1 MKRITTLLTISA
13 FAIGLSACG
22 GDDSSGSGDDETGG
36 EDSQMG
42 TTGEATPPNTSTP
55 TPTTITASA
64 GTADESGTD
73 DESDESDESDDEGET
88 GEAPDYNF
96 SETPAEDLDQVDRMG
111 MPAINTAVI
120 ASKDDYN
127 EATPEDDI
135 AGDFVP
141 EIVASVEFLH
151 GALDDDLIGAG
162 LVPCAVDDCVAQ
174 AAPLVVPDVLQIDPS
189 ADAGFPNGRRPGDAV
204 IDVVLAVV
212 LLDLSEDG
220 QDAGTLAGLPLNPPA
235 NDVDFLGEFPFL
247 AAPH

>member
-13 FAIGLSACG
+13 FAIGLAACG
-22 GDDSSGSGDDETGG
+22 GDDSSGSGDDDTGG
-36 EDSQMG
+36 EDSDMG
-42 TTGEATPPNTSTP
+42 TTGDATPPNTSTP
-55 TPTTITASA
+55 TPTTITATASA

-73 DESDESDESDDEGET
+73 DESGEEEGET
-88 GEAPDYNF
+88 GEAPDFNF
-96 SETPAEDLDQVDRMG
+96 SETPPEDLDQVDRMG

-141 EIVASVEFLH
+141 EIIASLEFLH

-174 AAPLVVPDVLQIDPS
+174 AAPLVVPDVLQIDPG
-189 ADAGFPNGRRPGDAV
+189 ADAGFPNGRRPADPV
-204 IDVVLAVV
+204 IDIVLAVI
-212 LLDLSEDG
+212 LLDLSEPG
-220 QDAGTLAGLPLNPPA
+220 QDAGTLAGLPLNPPV